1 MFLKIISHHHT
12 HSPPTLFVRFFT
24 LYMHTYLCN
33 AHFIWAC
40 LFSQH
45 CCHCFPLQYSHR
57 IRTQFFAIHHHDDST
72 APSLSSPSHHYT
84 INVPAWSRLH
94 PPSLFCSLHVVFSSL
109 LNVSSAPIPHA
120 QSYTPLQENFI
131 CSFTDSS
138 RPDPCSLP
146 RTCHLL
152 VLRFLPPRAMLPSVD
167 MLSTSPPLPPTAF
180 TATIT
185 PHTLLFVFALR
196 LGTINTTRNAMTTQ

>member
-1 MFLKIISHHHT
+1 
-12 HSPPTLFVRFFT
+12 
-24 LYMHTYLCN
+24 MHTS
-33 AHFIWAC
+33 FERV
-40 LFSQH
+40 S
-45 CCHCFPLQYSHR
+45 FPN
-57 IRTQFFAIHHHDDST
+57 TVVT
-72 APSLSSPSHHYT
+72 VSPSNILTVSVLNFLLSITTMTVQLPVSAPLLITTPYMYLHDHDYT
-84 INVPAWSRLH
+84 
-94 PPSLFCSLHVVFSSL
+94 PPLFCSLHVVFNSL

-120 QSYTPLQENFI
+120 QSYTPLQEHFI